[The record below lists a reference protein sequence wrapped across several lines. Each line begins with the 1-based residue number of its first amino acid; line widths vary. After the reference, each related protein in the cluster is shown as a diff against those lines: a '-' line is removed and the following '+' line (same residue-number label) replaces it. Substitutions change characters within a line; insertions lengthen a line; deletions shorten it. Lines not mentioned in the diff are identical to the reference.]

1 MYAYV
6 DETGNT
12 GANLFDVAQPLF
24 LTAALITKTDFD
36 LAYRHDYDRICRRI
50 GVPALHASELGFG
63 PLEEVADD
71 LLKLL
76 KKADARFF
84 ISRVEKR
91 YLLATKIFDTFFDS
105 GENPAAPWQTYNI
118 RPLRLILAFKVAAL
132 LDEHVAKL
140 FWAMLMEKSEV
151 RARSLIP
158 EICQAIMDR
167 VHLLPDERSRL
178 VITDALEWSKA
189 HPEGLDF
196 HHTGRQAKNGHMPN
210 MVAFTNLLDG
220 LEDLSKKWKR
230 PVRRIR
236 HDRQS
241 QFESTLAEWHKML
254 ANALPDPI
262 HLPGET
268 RVMRKVHNS
277 DFEVSASD
285 SSPGIQVAD
294 CILWIFKQFLAGRDI
309 PYRCARLLNF
319 AMRRGMQTDFSFDGV
334 SRAMQEQ
341 FGPML
346 DAEVTEEQLEH
357 ARELQ
362 ERYEA
367 IRLDNIAAYD
377 RDGLMP
383 FERQALSHGTDRD
396 TAADAAECLEG

>member
-12 GANLFDVAQPLF
+12 GANLFDSDQPLF
-24 LTAALITKTDFD
+24 LTAALITKADFD
-36 LAYRHDYDRICRRI
+36 LAHKREYSRICAKI

-63 PLEEVADD
+63 RLEEVADD
-71 LLKLL
+71 LLKVL

-84 ISRVEKR
+84 VSRVEKR

-105 GENPAAPWQTYNI
+105 GENPAVPWPTYNI
-118 RPLRLILAFKVAAL
+118 RPLRLILAFKVSYL
-132 LDEHVAKL
+132 LDEHIAEL
-140 FWAMLMEKSEV
+140 FWTMLMEKSEA
-151 RARSLIP
+151 RARALIP
-158 EICQAIMDR
+158 MICQAIIDR
-167 VHLLPDERSRL
+167 VDRLPDERSRQ

-196 HHTGRQAKNGHMPN
+196 YQAGRQAKNGHMPN

-220 LEDLSKKWKR
+220 LENLSQKWKR
-230 PVRRIR
+230 PVRLIR

-241 QFESTLAEWHKML
+241 QFEGTLAEWHQL
-254 ANALPDPI
+254 VSNALPDPI

-268 RVMRKVHNS
+268 QVLRKVHKS
-277 DFEVSASD
+277 DFEVAASD
-285 SSPGIQVAD
+285 SSPGIQIAD
-294 CILWIFKQFLAGRDI
+294 FILWIFKQFLAGKEI
-309 PYRCARLLNF
+309 PYRCAKLLNF
-319 AMRRGMQTDFSFDGV
+319 VMRRGMQNDFSFEGV

-346 DAEVTEEQLEH
+346 DSEVTEEDLRR

-383 FERQALSHGTDRD
+383 FERQVLAQG
-396 TAADAAECLEG
+396 ADGPLFADSAEQSES